1 MALDVLMTIGGFI
14 LAFLFSFIFA
24 IFVIIMVSYFK
35 KVPKPDFSPKIS
47 IVIPCYNEEKNIAR
61 CLDSIFSSSYP
72 ADKFGVVVV
81 DDGSTD
87 STLKVL
93 RDYQKRHKFKV
104 VSESHKGKSEC
115 LNRGVMEAKHDFILT
130 LDADT
135 VLTRDCI
142 HKIVQPFYDDAVGAT
157 NGSCLALNN
166 KSFWGIFQGIEY
178 HYNNLIRK
186 SFSDLFNNAIWF
198 FGAFA
203 CYRRDVLEKIGYFKK
218 DTLAEDM
225 DTALSLYS
233 KGYRIVNVHD
243 AIVYT
248 KVPSTF
254 LGLFKQRIR
263 WWAGVLMS
271 LNKNKHLFSK
281 KSDPSIL
288 FLFFN
293 QYWWSFYAVISFPL
307 IAYQFSYWLPF
318 NMATFF
324 DLFSYTFRW
333 FSLLGPVVVLYMI
346 PEWGISSYSI
356 FGVLSGLLSAFLIV
370 NALYMFNDRLTFR
383 NAFAIFFYFPYTIV
397 LNSIIVIS
405 LIRLILP
412 KKRYFM
418 Y

>member
-1 MALDVLMTIGGFI
+1 MMVGSFI
-14 LAFLFSFIFA
+14 LALLFGFI
-24 IFVIIMVSYFK
+24 ITVFVIIVVSFFK
-35 KVPKPDFSPKIS
+35 KVNNPDFLPELS

-61 CLDSIFSSSYP
+61 CLDSVFTSSYP
-72 ADKFGVVVV
+72 ADKFEVIVV

-87 STLKVL
+87 NTLKVL
-93 RDYQKRHKFKV
+93 KDYQKRHRFKII
-104 VSESHKGKSEC
+104 SESHKGKSEC
-115 LNRGVMEAKHDFILT
+115 LNVGVRVAKYGFILT

-135 VLTRDCI
+135 IITKDCI
-142 HKIVQPFYDDAVGAT
+142 HKVVQPFFDGKVGAT

-166 KSFWGIFQGIEY
+166 KSFWGVFQGIEY

-225 DTALSLYS
+225 DTALSIYS
-233 KGYRIVNVHD
+233 EGHRIVNVHD

-248 KVPSTF
+248 RVPNTF
-254 LGLFKQRIR
+254 LGLLRQRVR
-263 WWAGVLMS
+263 WWSGVLMS

-318 NMATFF
+318 NAGTLYDF
-324 DLFSYTFRW
+324 FSYTFRW
-333 FSLLGPVVVLYMI
+333 FSLLGPIFVLYMI
-346 PEWGISSYSI
+346 PTWGISLYSI
-356 FGVLSGLLSAFLIV
+356 FGVLSGILSAFLIIT
-370 NALYMFNDRLTFR
+370 ALYLFKEKLTLR
-383 NAFAIFFYFPYTIV
+383 NVFAIFFYFPYTIV
-397 LNSIIVIS
+397 LNSIIAIS
-405 LIRLILP
+405 LIRMISP

-418 Y
+418 H